1 MDFHSTSKVQIGVPS
16 FSVACPLLLYVV
28 IKVVVAFVV
37 GRSCLWQSQAPLLF
51 FFTLSLSR
59 VNLLTS
65 STLVA
70 RRRRRSQSVSVL
82 SFPAP
87 APPASTLVTFP
98 GHSLV
103 SVSCPFF
110 LRDARATTTTATL
123 SHRRRHQLAALNA
136 TSSLDHFSPPTSA
149 AAAASSS
156 ASPPLRVKRKR
167 RRRIPRS
174 KR

>member
-1 MDFHSTSKVQIGVPS
+1 MFPPSRWLVLCSCTSSSKSWSPLWSVGPVSGRVKHHSCS
-16 FSVACPLLLYVV
+16 
-28 IKVVVAFVV
+28 
-37 GRSCLWQSQAPLLF
+37 
-51 FFTLSLSR
+51 LSLSR

>member
-1 MDFHSTSKVQIGVPS
+1 MFPPSRWLVLCSCTSSSKSWSPLWSVGPVSGRVKHHSCS
-16 FSVACPLLLYVV
+16 
-28 IKVVVAFVV
+28 
-37 GRSCLWQSQAPLLF
+37 
-51 FFTLSLSR
+51 LSLSR

-110 LRDARATTTTATL
+110 LRDARAITTTTL